1 MITESDYNKYP
12 EVKAWVDEWNEMV
25 GPRSKEFDKGFDEE
39 FYEEF
44 MNAVR
49 DRELKNDERS

>member
-1 MITESDYNKYP
+1 MITESDYKKYP

-25 GPRSKEFDKGFDEE
+25 GPRNKEFDKGFDDA
-39 FYEEF
+39 F

-49 DRELKNDERS
+49 DRELKDDEN